1 MRENLIRARKKARL
15 TQKEI
20 SQKTGITARQYTR
33 LEAGTSDG
41 SVRVWQRLKEITG
54 ESIDYLLE
62 QENNPKEA

>member
-41 SVRVWQRLKEITG
+41 SIRVWQRLKEITG

-62 QENNPKEA
+62 QENNPKEV

>member
-1 MRENLIRARKKARL
+1 MRKNLINTREKKHL
-15 TQKEI
+15 TQAEMAKQLNV
-20 SQKTGITARQYTR
+20 SVRQYQN

-62 QENNPKEA
+62 QENNPKEV

>member
-20 SQKTGITARQYTR
+20 SQKIGITERHYKS

-62 QENNPKEA
+62 QENNPKEV